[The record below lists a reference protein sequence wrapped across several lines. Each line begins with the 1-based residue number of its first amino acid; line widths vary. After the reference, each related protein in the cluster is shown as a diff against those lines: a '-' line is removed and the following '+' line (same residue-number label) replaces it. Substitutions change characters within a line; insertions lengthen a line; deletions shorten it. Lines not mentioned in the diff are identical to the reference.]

1 MVKGIGEKGKTLR
14 PWGIP
19 RPGAGTI
26 QGTRSLSRRKG
37 PCPRSSRHLGISR
50 GAGGHGRLLR
60 YMLMEIDRPPLPK
73 RGLTTLLRVE
83 PKEKLKP
90 TENE

>member
-1 MVKGIGEKGKTLR
+1 MVKGIGAKGKTLP
-14 PWGIP
+14 PWEIP
-19 RPGAGTI
+19 RLRA
-26 QGTRSLSRRKG
+26 
-37 PCPRSSRHLGISR
+37 GISR
-50 GAGGHGRLLR
+50 GVGGHGRLLR
-60 YMLMEIDRPPLPK
+60 YMLMEIDRPPFPN